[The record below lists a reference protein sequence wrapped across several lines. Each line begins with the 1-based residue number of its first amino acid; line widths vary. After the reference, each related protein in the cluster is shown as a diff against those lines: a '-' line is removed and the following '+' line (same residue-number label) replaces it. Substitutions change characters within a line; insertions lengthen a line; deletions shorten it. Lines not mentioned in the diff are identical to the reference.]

1 MKICVYRKVQ
11 PLIHR
16 PYMSPPVNTEPTYVS
31 EELNPPL
38 QLVEIKT
45 KIFFGRS
52 QII

>member
-1 MKICVYRKVQ
+1 MHL
-11 PLIHR
+11 PANPELE
-16 PYMSPPVNTEPTYVS
+16 MSPPVNTEPTYVS